1 MHEKLEQLLNK
12 LKAERAEF
20 QERLPHSS
28 EDFHALWAET
38 EQRWDKVQLQ
48 LRDAGLELASK
59 AGGLIE
65 EVEEELREFK
75 QEASAKTWELH
86 LKAKEEIHDLGED
99 VDKLQHKIVDK
110 VTDVRLEVMEELHE
124 LSEEISSLYQKIRH
138 RFD

>member
-12 LKAERAEF
+12 LKTERAEF
-20 QERLPHSS
+20 QERLPHGS
-28 EDFHALWAET
+28 EDFHKLWDET

-48 LRDAGLELASK
+48 LREAGLELASK

-65 EVEEELREFK
+65 DVEEELREFK
-75 QEASAKTWELH
+75 QEAAAKTWELH

-99 VDKLQHKIVDK
+99 VDKLQHKVVDK
-110 VTDVRLEVMEELHE
+110 IEDVRFEVMEELHE
-124 LSEEISSLYQKIRH
+124 LGEEISSLYQKLRK

>member
-12 LKAERAEF
+12 IKAERAEF

-28 EDFHALWAET
+28 EDFHALWADT
-38 EQRWDKVQLQ
+38 EQRWEKLQLQ
-48 LRDAGLELASK
+48 LRESGLSLVGK
-59 AGGLIE
+59 AGVLLE
-65 EVEEELREFK
+65 EVEGELREFK

-99 VDKLQHKIVDK
+99 VDKLQHKLADK
-110 VTDVRLEVMEELHE
+110 VEDVRLEAMEELHD
-124 LSEEISSLYQKIRH
+124 LGEEISSLYQKIRH